1 MRIERNSDQS
11 VHNMGDAGQCM
22 DDPLTG
28 VPGQC
33 RSRWRSGPM
42 AVTRSIYELGALPRT
57 IRRMQLST
65 STTGSGPLQVGLVHG
80 LGADGTVWR
89 PLIDV
94 MVRSGQ
100 YTVTTVDLRG
110 HGLSDR
116 ADSYRV
122 DEMAGDLVETLPTG
136 LHSVVGHSLGG
147 AVLVRAVVGLAP
159 ERAIY
164 LDPGFALPLP
174 TAGVAG
180 RLFWMAPLLTLGV
193 AQLRQS
199 RHSSAARAAYSAEV
213 RRLIDDSQKRFDS
226 RMAIGVFKDVA
237 FHPAPVEAPAV
248 PSTIVLSDQSS
259 GVLPDTVVARFEAQ
273 GWQVRR
279 IAGVQHD
286 MQLEA
291 PDRVVE
297 TIRDVL

>member
-1 MRIERNSDQS
+1 MR
-11 VHNMGDAGQCM
+11 
-22 DDPLTG
+22 
-28 VPGQC
+28 
-33 RSRWRSGPM
+33 
-42 AVTRSIYELGALPRT
+42 
-57 IRRMQLST
+57 LST

-80 LGADGTVWR
+80 LGADGTVWL
-89 PLIDV
+89 PLIDL
-94 MVRSGQ
+94 MVRSRQ

-116 ADSYRV
+116 ADSYRIA
-122 DEMAGDLVETLPTG
+122 EMAQDLVETLPTG

-147 AVLVRAVVGLAP
+147 AVLVRAVGELAP

-174 TAGVAG
+174 TTGVAG
-180 RLFWMAPLLTLGV
+180 RLFWMAPLLTLGF

-199 RHSSAARAAYSAEV
+199 RHSSAARAGYSARV
-213 RRLIDDSQKRFDS
+213 RTLIDDSQKKFHS
-226 RMAIGVFKDVA
+226 RMAISVFKDVA
-237 FHPAPVEAPAV
+237 FHPAPMEAPAV

-259 GVLPDTVVARFEAQ
+259 GVLPDSVATRFEAQ

-279 IAGVQHD
+279 IDGVQHD

-291 PDRVVE
+291 PDRVFDA
-297 TIRDVL
+297 IRDVL